1 MEQECEECK
10 AGAPDWMVTFA
21 DLMSL
26 LLTFFV
32 LLLSF
37 SNTEIVKFKAMIG
50 SVKNALGL
58 KSEIA
63 LSDVP
68 TGSKLLPHE
77 NAKQGDGGSAAK
89 DIAQQ
94 LNEILQEAGLEG
106 GGSAKLNKHGVVLQ
120 LEGDLIF
127 GSGDARINLEALPVL
142 DALAKYIS
150 TVSRS
155 VDVIGHTDDV
165 PISTPTFPSN
175 WELSAARAGQ
185 AVRYMAEKGVPA
197 ERMRAI
203 GQAHSVPVA
212 DNGTAD
218 GRSANRRI
226 EFVFTV
232 EEGDVGKM
240 QLNELGSG
248 EENGGDSN
256 GDAAGE

>member
-77 NAKQGDGGSAAK
+77 NPKQGDGGSAAK

-212 DNGTAD
+212 DNGDAV
-218 GRSANRRI
+218 GRAANRRI

-232 EEGDVGKM
+232 QEGDVGKM
-240 QLNELGSG
+240 QLEELASG
-248 EENGGDSN
+248 KEDGGDSN
-256 GDAAGE
+256 GDASDE

>member
-1 MEQECEECK
+1 
-10 AGAPDWMVTFA
+10 MVTFA

-37 SNTEIVKFKAMIG
+37 SNTEIIKFRTMAG
-50 SVKNALGL
+50 SVRNALGL
-58 KSEIA
+58 KSEFA
-63 LSDVP
+63 LSDIP
-68 TGSKLLPHE
+68 MGNKLLPYE
-77 NAKQGDGGSAAK
+77 DPKEGDGGLAAK
-89 DIAQQ
+89 DMERQ

-120 LEGDLIF
+120 LEGDLLF
-127 GSGDARINLEALPVL
+127 ASGEARINPEALPVL
-142 DALAKYIS
+142 GALASYIS

-165 PISTPTFPSN
+165 PISTPVFPSN

-197 ERMRAI
+197 GRMRAI

-212 DNGTAD
+212 DNGTAE
-218 GRSANRRI
+218 GRAANRRI

-232 EEGDVGKM
+232 QEGDAGKK
-240 QLNELGSG
+240 QLKELGSG
-248 EENGGDSN
+248 KETGGALS
-256 GDAAGE
+256 E

>member
-10 AGAPDWMVTFA
+10 VGAPEWMVTFA

-37 SNTEIVKFKAMIG
+37 SNTENVKFQAMIG

-58 KSEIA
+58 KSELA

-68 TGSKLLPHE
+68 SGSKLMSHE
-77 NAKQGDGGSAAK
+77 NPKEGDGGAAAK

-94 LNEILQEAGLEG
+94 LNEILKQAGVEG
-106 GGSAKLNKHGVVLQ
+106 GGSAKLNKHGVVMQ

-127 GSGDARINLEALPVL
+127 GSGEARINSEALPVL

-150 TVSRS
+150 SVSRS
-155 VDVIGHTDDV
+155 VDVVGHTDNV
-165 PISTPTFPSN
+165 PISTSAFPSN
-175 WELSAARAGQ
+175 WELSAARAEQ
-185 AVRYMAEKGVPA
+185 AVRYMAEKGVPP

-212 DNGTAD
+212 DNGTTN
-218 GRSANRRI
+218 GRASNRRI

-232 EEGDVGKM
+232 EEGDVDKM

-248 EENGGDSN
+248 NDNGRESNGG
-256 GDAAGE
+256 APGE